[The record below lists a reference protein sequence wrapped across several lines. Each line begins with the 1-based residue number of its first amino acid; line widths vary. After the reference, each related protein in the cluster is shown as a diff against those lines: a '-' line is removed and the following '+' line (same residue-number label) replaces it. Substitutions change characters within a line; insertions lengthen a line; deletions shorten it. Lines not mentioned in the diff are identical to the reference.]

1 VSQSSLKNQFI
12 TAQFPNEQQQQ
23 PPIIDLDLKFKYKLQ
38 KKQIKQLT
46 EEFEKILILKDNQIS
61 VL

>member
-1 VSQSSLKNQFI
+1 MSQSSLKNQFI
-12 TAQFPNEQQQQ
+12 TAQFPNEQQQ
-23 PPIIDLDLKFKYKLQ
+23 PPMIDLDLKFKYKLQ